1 MNVLCSF
8 RITLLPISLLM
19 MIPGLRAQETV
30 TLYLE
35 PNTSGYVVDTLPADD
50 PRLEYAA
57 EMGSNSD
64 EPLIWKTFELN
75 DTFEGYV
82 EKGEVTKGLTVI
94 PGALVY
100 FKPEK
105 ESTFLTVLQ
114 AHNEVRVLGT
124 ENDWVK
130 ISLTASL
137 PVYFQAKALEG
148 VQETGPPP
156 VQEPETAETEFVG
169 ELYSDPSSITG
180 EQVPYSRRSSNLT
193 SSSTIS
199 GLPLDRKLE
208 GRLRK
213 IQKSGLF
220 SRLKYTWEL
229 VDRNNRR
236 IAYVDPKNL
245 FPIRPLESLE
255 GRRVI
260 LSGTLSELEDGRNML
275 IVARQIVVQ

>member
-1 MNVLCSF
+1 MNVLCSL
-8 RITLLPISLLM
+8 RITLLPISLL

-35 PNTSGYVVDTLPADD
+35 PNTSAYVVDALPADD

-57 EMGSNSD
+57 EMGSNNEGS
-64 EPLIWKTFELN
+64 LIWKTFELN

-82 EKGEVTKGLTVI
+82 EKGEITKGLTVI

-105 ESTFLTVLQ
+105 ESAFLTVLQ
-114 AHNEVRVLGT
+114 ADNEVQVS
-124 ENDWVK
+124 EMQNDWAK
-130 ISLTASL
+130 ISLTASI
-137 PVYFQAKALEG
+137 PVYFQAKAPEG
-148 VQETGPPP
+148 VQESGPSPT
-156 VQEPETAETEFVG
+156 QEPESAGTGFAG
-169 ELYSDPSSITG
+169 ELYSDPASIAG

-193 SSSTIS
+193 QSSPKS
-199 GLPLDRKLE
+199 GLLLDRKLE

-213 IQKSGLF
+213 IPKSGLF
-220 SRLKYTWEL
+220 SRVNYNWEL

-236 IAYVDPKNL
+236 IAFVDPKNL
-245 FPIRPLESLE
+245 IPIRPLEALE

-260 LSGTLSELEDGRNML
+260 LSGTLSESEDGKNML
-275 IVARQIVVQ
+275 IVARQILAQ